1 MLLAWVYL
9 SAEWLFVQ
17 VDGLLFFHKR
27 THYTCGRTP
36 LVGWLKP
43 YLLPEILGVSVPD
56 AYVRGAPKVN
66 ELTLLKSNEELRNN
80 DKKKTTG
87 AKGHLTDEIMDT
99 NSRLQTKRKQTRK
112 KQLEIGSKMEIE
124 SESYKNSDIIK
135 K

>member
-1 MLLAWVYL
+1 M
-9 SAEWLFVQ
+9 
-17 VDGLLFFHKR
+17 
-27 THYTCGRTP
+27 
-36 LVGWLKP
+36 
-43 YLLPEILGVSVPD
+43 SVPD

-112 KQLEIGSKMEIE
+112 KQQEIGSKMEIE

>member
-1 MLLAWVYL
+1 MYL

-56 AYVRGAPKVN
+56 AYVRGAPKVD
-66 ELTLLKSNEELRNN
+66 ELALLKSNDELR
-80 DKKKTTG
+80 DDGKERTTG
-87 AKGHLTDEIMDT
+87 AKVHLADEIMDT
-99 NSRLQTKRKQTRK
+99 DSRQLAKRKRTRK
-112 KQLEIGSKMEIE
+112 KQQEKGSKMEIE
-124 SESYKNSDIIK
+124 NESHENSDIVEK
-135 K
+135 

>member
-1 MLLAWVYL
+1 MVMLLAWVYL

-66 ELTLLKSNEELRNN
+66 ELTLLKSNN
-80 DKKKTTG
+80 DKEKTTG
-87 AKGHLTDEIMDT
+87 AKGHLADEIMDT
-99 NSRLQTKRKQTRK
+99 NSRPLRPQTKRKQTRK
-112 KQLEIGSKMEIE
+112 TQQEIGSKMEIE